1 MGIQKNQ
8 EFQEKHAERAF
19 QIWPV
24 LVRAAQSRQTL
35 TYEDLSGP
43 TGIYQRDFKESLAV
57 IKYYCKEHLKGY
69 HLTVLV
75 VLKSEGKPGKGL
87 YDVVSE
93 DKIDKAREK
102 VFKMAR
108 CQKPGEK
115 KKWKIMFRNPGL
127 KAFDDFRKDWNE
139 KNKKRLG

>member
-8 EFQEKHAERAF
+8 EFQKKHAEGAF

-43 TGIYQRDFKESLAV
+43 TGIYQRDFDESLAV
-57 IKYYCKEHLKGY
+57 IKYYCKKHLKGC

-75 VLKSEGKPGKGL
+75 VRKGKGKPGEGL
-87 YDVVSE
+87 YDVVPE
-93 DKIDKAREK
+93 DKVDKVREK

-108 CQKPGEK
+108 CQKPGEET
-115 KKWKIMFRNPGL
+115 KWKIMFENPGL
-127 KAFDDFRKDWNE
+127 KTFDDFRKDWNG
-139 KNKKRLG
+139 KKKKD

>member
-8 EFQEKHAERAF
+8 EFQEKHAEGAF

-43 TGIYQRDFKESLAV
+43 IGIYQQNLKTSLAV

-75 VLKSEGKPGKGL
+75 VRKGEGIPGKGL
-87 YDVVSE
+87 DDVVRQ
-93 DKIDKAREK
+93 DKVDKMREK
-102 VFKMAR
+102 VFKMAHYP
-108 CQKPGEK
+108 KTDGSSWE
-115 KKWKIMFRNPGL
+115 IMFQNPGL
-127 KAFDDFRKDWNE
+127 EKFYEFIEKWNKE
-139 KNKKRLG
+139 NRQK

>member
-57 IKYYCKEHLKGY
+57 IKHYCQKHLKGC

-75 VLKSEGKPGKGL
+75 VLKGEGKPGKGL
-87 YDVVSE
+87 DDFVSE
-93 DKIDKAREK
+93 DEVDKVREK
-102 VFKMAR
+102 VFKMAHYP
-108 CQKPGEK
+108 KTGGSSWE
-115 KKWKIMFRNPGL
+115 IMFQNPGL
-127 KAFDDFRKDWNE
+127 EKFYEFIEKWNKENRKKED
-139 KNKKRLG
+139 